1 MKQSEG
7 TILRLVLIFGL
18 GLLSSTFFVK
28 MMMTMTNKEE
38 DVAHPGKVD
47 DDQGGG
53 DDDDGEGEEEAKG
66 EEEDVVPD
74 VLRTP
79 PVRSTAGRG
88 ILRRR
93 RDNFYS
99 GMMTEMDWT

>member
-28 MMMTMTNKEE
+28 MMMTMTKKEE

-79 PVRSTAGRG
+79 PVRCTAGRCCLKG
-88 ILRRR
+88 GREEQGYFLFRH
-93 RDNFYS
+93 D
-99 GMMTEMDWT
+99 D

>member
-1 MKQSEG
+1 
-7 TILRLVLIFGL
+7 
-18 GLLSSTFFVK
+18 
-28 MMMTMTNKEE
+28 MTKKEE

-74 VLRTP
+74 VLRTS
-79 PVRSTAGRG
+79 PVGRTAGRG
-88 ILRRR
+88 ILKEE
-93 RDNFYS
+93 RDTFYS
-99 GMMTEMDWT
+99 SGMRTEIDLTCVEDNHGRR

>member
-28 MMMTMTNKEE
+28 MMMTMTKKEE

-88 ILRRR
+88 ILKKEEQGYFLFIRH
-93 RDNFYS
+93 D
-99 GMMTEMDWT
+99 D